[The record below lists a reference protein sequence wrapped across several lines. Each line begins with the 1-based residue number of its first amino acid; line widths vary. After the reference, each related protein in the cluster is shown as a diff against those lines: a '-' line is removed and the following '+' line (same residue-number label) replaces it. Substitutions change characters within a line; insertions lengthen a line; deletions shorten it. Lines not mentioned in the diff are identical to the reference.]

1 MQSYFQDLEDWE
13 IRHFT
18 HMDCFHRPAERREV
32 RGREFLKMT
41 YRMAGY
47 VRIVA
52 TVLEIAPTKKA

>member
-1 MQSYFQDLEDWE
+1 MQSHFQDLEDWE
-13 IRHFT
+13 ICHFT
-18 HMDCFHRPAERREV
+18 HMNCFHRPAERREA
-32 RGREFLKMT
+32 RGGEILKMT